1 MPAKSAPA
9 FRVEKLSPAFDRK
22 SFDCGHPRL
31 NEYIQKFALQNQERS
46 IATTYVAVPNGGAAT
61 TIAGFYAV
69 CTSQLEFQN
78 LPPSMTKGMPRYPV
92 PAMRLAQLAVD
103 KGFKG
108 KRLGEY
114 LVGSALRKAVS
125 ISKEVGLTLMIVDAI
140 DENTASFYEHLGFLR
155 LPHTPQTLCFP
166 LSSLE

>member
-1 MPAKSAPA
+1 LPAKSTVAYRA
-9 FRVEKLSPAFDRK
+9 EKLSATFDRK
-22 SFDCGHPRL
+22 AFDCGHPRL
-31 NEYIQKFALQNQERS
+31 NDYLWKFALQNQERS
-46 IATTYVAVPNGGAAT
+46 IATTYVAVPDGRAT

-103 KGFKG
+103 KRFTGQG
-108 KRLGEY
+108 LGEY

-125 ISKEVGLTLMIVDAI
+125 ISNEVGLVIMIVDAI
-140 DENTASFYEHLGFLR
+140 DEKAATFYEHIGFLR

-166 LSSLE
+166 LSALE